1 VQVRQND
8 FGIWNAEC
16 GIEDQA
22 NSTQRRKGPKAQRF
36 LALHPGS
43 LRLGVEFPR
52 PAQTSAKQQHNDND
66 DEQET
71 DPAAANPDGAADN
84 WCE

>member
-1 VQVRQND
+1 MISE
-8 FGIWNAEC
+8 FGMRSAELKTKP
-16 GIEDQA
+16 IQRKDVKA
-22 NSTQRRKGPKAQRF
+22 RRRKDFWPCI
-36 LALHPGS
+36 LAP
-43 LRLGVEFPR
+43 LRLGVEFPG